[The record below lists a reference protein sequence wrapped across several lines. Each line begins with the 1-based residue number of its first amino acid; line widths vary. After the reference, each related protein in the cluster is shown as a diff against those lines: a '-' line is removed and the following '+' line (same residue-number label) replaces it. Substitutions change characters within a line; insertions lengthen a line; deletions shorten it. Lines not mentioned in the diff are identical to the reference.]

1 MARHRDIAASPVRT
15 AADTWAVISELIAVT
30 LDRSDDIDGDDVR
43 RALDAATPAGTA
55 LVAAGYTGS
64 TDITVVAGPLHLTIR
79 TVAGAD
85 AFKTEADENHNPVP
99 GAATAKD
106 WTVYLPNPAG
116 LASLVEDVAAGS
128 EHLSTDSP
136 PAEASNATSNS
147 TSATIDL
154 RRLDPSRRA

>member
-64 TDITVVAGPLHLTIR
+64 ADITVVAGPLHLTIR

-136 PAEASNATSNS
+136 PAEPSNASNS

>member
-1 MARHRDIAASPVRT
+1 MGRHRDIAASPVRT
-15 AADTWAVISELIAVT
+15 AADTWAVIGELIAVT

-43 RALDAATPAGTA
+43 RALDAAAPAGTA

-64 TDITVVAGPLHLTIR
+64 ANITVVAGPLHLTIR

-99 GAATAKD
+99 GAATATD
-106 WTVYLPNPAG
+106 WTVYLPRPPG

-128 EHLSTDSP
+128 AHLSTDSP
-136 PAEASNATSNS
+136 PPEAPSANS
-147 TSATIDL
+147 TTATIDL

>member
-1 MARHRDIAASPVRT
+1 MARHRDVASSPVRT
-15 AADTWAVISELIAVT
+15 AADTWGVIGELISVT

-43 RALDAATPAGTA
+43 RVLADATPAGTA
-55 LVAAGYTGS
+55 LVAADYTGS
-64 TDITVVAGPLHLTIR
+64 ADITVVAGPLYLTIR

-85 AFKTEADENHNPVP
+85 AFETEADENHNPVP

-116 LASLVEDVAAGS
+116 LASLVEDVAAAS

-136 PAEASNATSNS
+136 PAEAPNASSS